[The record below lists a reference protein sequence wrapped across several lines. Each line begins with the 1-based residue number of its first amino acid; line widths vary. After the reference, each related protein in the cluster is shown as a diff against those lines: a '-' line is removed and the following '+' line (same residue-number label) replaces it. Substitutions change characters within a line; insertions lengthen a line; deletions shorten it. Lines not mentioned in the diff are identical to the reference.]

1 MKAGK
6 SEGPKNQETDQPTN
20 SGKERSEESSETDLE
35 RQEKVTSKTA
45 LKEKGEWNSPA
56 NQQRGGEPATR
67 RTKVKKGLNEMI
79 MEQILSR
86 ENLNAAYLG
95 VKANEG
101 APGVDGRSVT
111 ELKEQVRKHWAT
123 LERKLRDGTYQPA
136 AVRAVEIPKASGGK
150 RTLGIPTVLDRLI
163 QQAIH
168 QVLSPM
174 FEEGFSKHSYGFRPG
189 RSAHDA
195 VRTAQ
200 EYIKGGKHWVADID
214 LKGFF
219 DQVDHDKLMYLV
231 GKRVREKEVLRLI
244 GKYLRAPMQ
253 RAGKKEARNRGTPQ
267 GGPLSPLLANIYLD
281 PLDKELEKRAVAF
294 VRYADDIAI
303 YASSQRAAERILESV
318 IEWLSKELKLEV
330 NRTKSGAGPTEQSGL
345 LGFQISQEGVIR
357 IGDKAIQR
365 LKEKVRELWD
375 GRQSKTTKELR
386 QQWKQY
392 IRGWWNYFQL
402 AECWQAV
409 TNLNG
414 WIRRHM
420 RKCFWQ
426 RWHKAKGRQKALQ
439 RLSIRGRLLLLAKC
453 SRGAWRM
460 AAHAVMQKALNNR
473 QLEGVGKFCVWVTT

>member
-1 MKAGK
+1 M
-6 SEGPKNQETDQPTN
+6 
-20 SGKERSEESSETDLE
+20 L
-35 RQEKVTSKTA
+35 
-45 LKEKGEWNSPA
+45 
-56 NQQRGGEPATR
+56 
-67 RTKVKKGLNEMI
+67 

-101 APGVDGRSVT
+101 APGVDGLSVT
-111 ELKEQVRKHWAT
+111 ELKEHVRKHWAT
-123 LERKLRDGTYQPA
+123 LEGKLKGGSYQPA

-150 RTLGIPTVLDRLI
+150 RTLGIPTVLDRFI
-163 QQAIH
+163 QQAIL

-174 FEEGFSKHSYGFRPG
+174 FEGGFSNYSYGFRPG

-195 VRTAQ
+195 VRAAQ
-200 EYIKGGKHWVADID
+200 EYIKGGKRWVVDID
-214 LKGFF
+214 LKAFF

-244 GKYLRAPMQ
+244 GKYLRAPIQ
-253 RAGKKEARNRGTPQ
+253 RAGKKEARNKGTPQ

-303 YASSQRAAERILESV
+303 YAASQRSAERILESV
-318 IEWLSKELKLEV
+318 IEWLRRELKLEV

-345 LGFQISQEGVIR
+345 LGFRISQEGEIG

-365 LKEKVRELWD
+365 LKERVRELWD
-375 GRQSKTTKELR
+375 GRQSKTSNELR

-392 IRGWWNYFQL
+392 ISGWWNYFQL
-402 AECWQAV
+402 AEYRQALER
-409 TNLNG
+409 LNG

-426 RWHKAKGRQKALQ
+426 RWHKAKGRRRALQ
-439 RLSIRGRLLLLAKC
+439 RLGIRGRLLLLAKC

-460 AAHAVMQKALNNR
+460 AAHAVMQKALNNQ
-473 QLEGVGKFCVWVTT
+473 QLQRYGFILPWQDAAA

>member
-1 MKAGK
+1 
-6 SEGPKNQETDQPTN
+6 
-20 SGKERSEESSETDLE
+20 
-35 RQEKVTSKTA
+35 
-45 LKEKGEWNSPA
+45 
-56 NQQRGGEPATR
+56 
-67 RTKVKKGLNEMI
+67 MI

-101 APGVDGRSVT
+101 APGVDGLSVT
-111 ELKEQVRKHWAT
+111 ELKEHVRKHWAT
-123 LERKLRDGTYQPA
+123 LEGKLKGGSYQPA

-150 RTLGIPTVLDRLI
+150 RTLGIPTVLDRFI
-163 QQAIH
+163 QQAIL

-174 FEEGFSKHSYGFRPG
+174 FEGGFSNYSYGFRPG

-195 VRTAQ
+195 VRAAQ
-200 EYIKGGKHWVADID
+200 EYIKGGKRWVVDID
-214 LKGFF
+214 LKAFF

-244 GKYLRAPMQ
+244 GKYLRAPIQ
-253 RAGKKEARNRGTPQ
+253 RAGKKEARNKGTPQ

-303 YASSQRAAERILESV
+303 YAASQRSAERILESV
-318 IEWLSKELKLEV
+318 IEWLRRELKLEV

-345 LGFQISQEGVIR
+345 LGFRISQEGEIG

-365 LKEKVRELWD
+365 LKERVRELWD
-375 GRQSKTTKELR
+375 GRQSKTSNELR

-392 IRGWWNYFQL
+392 ISGWWNYFQL
-402 AECWQAV
+402 AEYRQALER
-409 TNLNG
+409 LNG

-426 RWHKAKGRQKALQ
+426 RWHKAKGRRRALQ
-439 RLSIRGRLLLLAKC
+439 RLGIRGRLLLLAKC

-460 AAHAVMQKALNNR
+460 AAHAVMQKALNNQ
-473 QLEGVGKFCVWVTT
+473 QLQRYGFILPWQDAAA

>member
-1 MKAGK
+1 M
-6 SEGPKNQETDQPTN
+6 
-20 SGKERSEESSETDLE
+20 
-35 RQEKVTSKTA
+35 
-45 LKEKGEWNSPA
+45 
-56 NQQRGGEPATR
+56 
-67 RTKVKKGLNEMI
+67 
-79 MEQILSR
+79 
-86 ENLNAAYLG
+86 
-95 VKANEG
+95 
-101 APGVDGRSVT
+101 SVT
-111 ELKEQVRKHWAT
+111 ELKEHVRKHWAT

-168 QVLSPM
+168 QVLSPR

-195 VRTAQ
+195 VRAAQ
-200 EYIKGGKHWVADID
+200 EYIKGGKHWVVDID
-214 LKGFF
+214 LRAFF

-267 GGPLSPLLANIYLD
+267 GGPLSPLLANIYLH

-303 YASSQRAAERILESV
+303 YAASQRAAERILESV
-318 IEWLSKELKLEV
+318 IEGLSKELKLEV

-345 LGFQISQEGVIR
+345 LGCQISQAGVIR
-357 IGDKAIQR
+357 IGDKAIHR
-365 LKEKVRELWD
+365 LKEKVRELWY
-375 GRQSKTTKELR
+375 GRQSKTSEELR
-386 QQWKQY
+386 QRWKQY
-392 IRGWWNYFQL
+392 IRGWWNYFEL

-409 TNLNG
+409 TNLNR

-426 RWHKAKGRQKALQ
+426 RWHQAKGGQKALQ
-439 RLSIRGRLLLLAKC
+439 RLGIRGRLLL
-453 SRGAWRM
+453 
-460 AAHAVMQKALNNR
+460 
-473 QLEGVGKFCVWVTT
+473 